1 MAKAITLAAAIGL
14 SLATTVFATARDA
27 NVSVGAGSTST
38 RATVHSSTTGS
49 AVHEDLRGP
58 SRTPHG
64 WSEGRKTGWGCKPG
78 SRGCKPPGL
87 H

>member
-1 MAKAITLAAAIGL
+1 MMRAFTIAAAIGL
-14 SLATTVFATARDA
+14 TMATTAIAAARDA
-27 NVSVGAGSTST
+27 NVSVRAGSARTT
-38 RATVHSSTTGS
+38 LHSSTTGS
-49 AVHEDLRGP
+49 AVHEDIRGP

-78 SRGCKPPGL
+78 TRGCKPPGL